1 MAEGDEDF
9 KRDKRTISQ
18 VLNTEV
24 MAFGHTQDS
33 IEKIATPTGG
43 IDLLYNFVWQ
53 QLSAATGIPKSVLTG
68 EQAGTLAGASQDVIN
83 YYDSVKAI
91 QTNLLKPEIEQI
103 TRLLM
108 YANGDNPDELDWKI
122 VFNPLQSTDSKTD
135 SEILLNKANAYSTLI
150 STAVLDPDEVHQIFE
165 GQDNDPNPDIQ
176 ISGDNLDIADKQS
189 IISHYENDKKKA
201 ESHDDS

>member
-1 MAEGDEDF
+1 MNEDF
-9 KRDKRTISQ
+9 KRDKQTISQ
-18 VLNTEV
+18 VLNTEA
-24 MAFGHTQDS
+24 MAFGHSKDS

-91 QTNLLKPEIEQI
+91 QNNLLKPEIEQI

>member
-1 MAEGDEDF
+1 MA
-9 KRDKRTISQ
+9 T
-18 VLNTEV
+18 V
-24 MAFGHTQDS
+24 
-33 IEKIATPTGG
+33 
-43 IDLLYNFVWQ
+43 
-53 QLSAATGIPKSVLTG
+53 IPKSVLTG

-83 YYDSVKAI
+83 YYDGIKAI
-91 QTNLLKPEIEQI
+91 QNNLLKPEIEQI

-122 VFNPLQSTDSKTD
+122 VFNPLQSTDDKTN

-150 STAVLDPDEVHQIFE
+150 STTVLDPDEVHQIFE